1 MVLLSELSKDW
12 YRPGEVGKMLGVS
25 SRTVLNYRENGIFSM
40 RLDQDTNRWY
50 ASRDEVIK
58 LLKKK
63 GLLYDDLENGIKVSI
78 VYARVSSYDQKRN
91 GDLSRQVQRIVDYLQ
106 NDNKHL
112 YEIFTDVA
120 SGLNSN
126 RSGLS
131 KVIDRVMYG
140 NVDKV
145 YITYK
150 DRLTRFGFEYLE
162 KFFKYFGVGIVVL
175 NDDEV
180 SKSGQQELVE
190 DMMSLIASFSGKLYG
205 LRSSKKKKLLR
216 EIENIPEE

>member
-1 MVLLSELSKDW
+1 MLLSELSKDW

-50 ASRDEVIK
+50 ASRDEVIR

-78 VYARVSSYDQKRN
+78 VYARVSSYGQKRN

-106 NDNKHL
+106 NDNKYL

-120 SGLNSN
+120 SGLNSS

-145 YITYK
+145 YVTCK